1 MCWVSHNT
9 LNKQIA
15 SENIKVYKIVNFYS
29 GDLISYF
36 KGFTY
41 EINKLY
47 ETEVNPIKDIDC
59 NMISKGFYSYSKNNK
74 LTFSGGLL
82 YVCANLLETSE
93 IYSKYSDNDGLVV
106 VECVIPKNSEY
117 YVNESGEIVS
127 NQIILSN
134 KYIDVNNITV
144 YKETFEDLFSRIF
157 NLKISF

>member
-1 MCWVSHNT
+1 MCWVSHSIT

-36 KGFTY
+36 RGFTY

-47 ETEVNPIKDIDC
+47 KTKVTPTSFGMDFNI
-59 NMISKGFYSYSKNNK
+59 ISRGFHSYSKNNK

-82 YVCANLLETSE
+82 YVCDADLLKSNE
-93 IYSKYSDNDGLVV
+93 IYSDNDGLVV
-106 VECVIPKNSEY
+106 VECIIPKSSEY
-117 YVNESGEIVS
+117 YINNSGEIIS

-134 KYIDVNNITV
+134 KYINVNHTNV
-144 YKETFEDLFSRIF
+144 YKETFEDLFNRIF
-157 NLKISF
+157 N